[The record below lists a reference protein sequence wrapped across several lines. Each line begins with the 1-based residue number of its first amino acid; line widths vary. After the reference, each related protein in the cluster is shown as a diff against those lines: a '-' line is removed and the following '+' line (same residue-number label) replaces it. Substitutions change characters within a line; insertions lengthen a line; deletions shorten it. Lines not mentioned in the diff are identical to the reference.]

1 MWRLLLI
8 VLLLTGCASSPATTV
23 SHLPPCQSGRPF
35 ELNEARNAY
44 LRCPFGKVSLASLDR
59 YTLPMAAFG
68 AITLCERERSA
79 FEGMLVECT
88 LGDVGEVRRIMNE
101 TNRRLFP
108 SIEAAIE
115 AERSGRHRE

>member
-1 MWRLLLI
+1 MSRTLLIFLLLA
-8 VLLLTGCASSPATTV
+8 GCASSPGATA
-23 SHLPPCQSGRPF
+23 SHLLPCQSGRPF

-88 LGDVGEVRRIMNE
+88 LGNVGEVGRIMSE
-101 TNRRLFP
+101 TDRRLFP
-108 SIEAAIE
+108 SVEAAIE
-115 AERSGRHRE
+115 AERSGEGQE